1 MHFCN
6 LDDPLCCSHNM
17 DDAFWSFGN
26 LDVALCIC
34 AVVVIQKIISGVD
47 VKNDD
52 AMCIGIYGH
61 AVHMK
66 WYRMQMVNYMLH
78 VKL

>member
-6 LDDPLCCSHNM
+6 LDDALCCSHNM

-34 AVVVIQKIISGVD
+34 AVEVIQKIISGVE
-47 VKNDD
+47 VKTMMIC
-52 AMCIGIYGH
+52 ALVYMVMQCIGI
-61 AVHMK
+61 VT
-66 WYRMQMVNYMLH
+66 
-78 VKL
+78 